1 MTRKTLAIVLAG
13 QWGFQGITGLYWA
26 AVLASKRARPWVL
39 KFGGR
44 AHRARGSSTTVAKF
58 RRRPERHRPPETAS
72 YGGTD
77 MDRGRCAI
85 LKMVPQ
91 ITITNLRLVDTIVLE
106 GMGLPT
112 AGLDSP
118 SKSPTDPTALA
129 VRQ

>member
-1 MTRKTLAIVLAG
+1 M
-13 QWGFQGITGLYWA
+13 
-26 AVLASKRARPWVL
+26 
-39 KFGGR
+39 
-44 AHRARGSSTTVAKF
+44 
-58 RRRPERHRPPETAS
+58 AS

-85 LKMVPQ
+85 LKMAAQ
-91 ITITNLRLVDTIVLE
+91 ITIIDRRLVDTIVLE

-112 AGLDSP
+112 AGVDSR

>member
-1 MTRKTLAIVLAG
+1 MPQLMPDYS
-13 QWGFQGITGLYWA
+13 F
-26 AVLASKRARPWVL
+26 SKSPSDLIHLLKALARPIP
-39 KFGGR
+39 
-44 AHRARGSSTTVAKF
+44 APQTAR
-58 RRRPERHRPPETAS
+58 EMAS

-85 LKMVPQ
+85 LKMAAQ
-91 ITITNLRLVDTIVLE
+91 ITIIEKRLVDTIVLE

-112 AGLDSP
+112 AGVDSR